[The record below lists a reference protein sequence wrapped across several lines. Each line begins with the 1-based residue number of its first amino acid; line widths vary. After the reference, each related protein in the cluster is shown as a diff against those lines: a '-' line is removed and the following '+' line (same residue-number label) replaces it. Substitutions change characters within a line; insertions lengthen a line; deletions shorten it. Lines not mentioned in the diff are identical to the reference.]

1 MQFFLCEKYT
11 QTRTAKKK
19 TIINNS
25 INKLTITIITVKDL
39 AQMSQH
45 QRRYIL
51 F

>member
-11 QTRTAKKK
+11 QTRTAKK